1 MKKSLYLL
9 GALILVILAGCS
21 GNEASGDSEEGPL
34 KVGVTAG
41 PHEDV
46 MNKVKEVAAEDGF
59 EIEVIAFNDY
69 VMPNTALDEG
79 ELDANVF
86 QHEPY
91 LDDFVEE
98 RGLRAF
104 ESGDND

>member
-1 MKKSLYLL
+1 F
-9 GALILVILAGCS
+9 LAACS
-21 GNEASGDSEEGPL
+21 GNEASGGSEEEGPL

-86 QHEPY
+86 QTEPY
-91 LDDFVEE
+91 LNDFVQE
-98 RGLRAF
+98 RGLDLTKVA
-104 ESGDND
+104 